1 MPLAL
6 GRLSI
11 IGNNESDMKNWRM
24 VLIAGLLMC
33 SLRIQGQTYSNLYAF
48 SVYGGFPPANKDG
61 ATPYSVPVLS
71 SNILYGTSWEGGA
84 NGEGT
89 IFSVHTDGTGFT
101 NLHTFSALS
110 SYPTGT
116 NADGAQPY
124 DGLLLSSNVLY
135 GTAFAG
141 GTNGWGTVFRIG
153 IDGTGFTVL
162 RSLNELN
169 DGAQPRGGLILSS
182 NTLFGTATMGG
193 SIGFGTVFRINIDGT
208 GFTNLH
214 SFTAEGD
221 GAEPQGGVV
230 MSGTNLYGMTL
241 GGGTNG
247 GNGVI
252 FTLTAAG
259 SNFTALYTF
268 SKYGTKGT
276 NANGGSPYA
285 ALTVSSN
292 SLYGV
297 TDKGGTNGNG
307 TVFTIG
313 TDGSNFRLLHTFA
326 HGATDPNISYY

>member
-1 MPLAL
+1 MTSIHRIRPGRPTACPMPRPAVFFFPIALMPLAL

-24 VLIAGLLMC
+24 VLNAGLLMC

-71 SNILYGTSWEGGA
+71 SNILYGPVGKAAPTVKARSFPSIPTER
-84 NGEGT
+84 
-89 IFSVHTDGTGFT
+89 VFT

-193 SIGFGTVFRINIDGT
+193 SIGSAQSSASISMARASRIFIV
-208 GFTNLH
+208 
-214 SFTAEGD
+214 SRRRAM
-221 GAEPQGGVV
+221 EPNARGGRYVW
-230 MSGTNLYGMTL
+230 N
-241 GGGTNG
+241 
-247 GNGVI
+247 
-252 FTLTAAG
+252 
-259 SNFTALYTF
+259 
-268 SKYGTKGT
+268 
-276 NANGGSPYA
+276 
-285 ALTVSSN
+285 
-292 SLYGV
+292 
-297 TDKGGTNGNG
+297 
-307 TVFTIG
+307 
-313 TDGSNFRLLHTFA
+313 
-326 HGATDPNISYY
+326 